1 MRWKSKESK
10 KAIVWKGEGLDE
22 VGIRSDTND
31 IVIRVDK
38 RYFRP
43 LEVQKLLGD
52 SSKAKLKLGW
62 QPSITIEQ
70 IVSEMVENDINKL
83 KKNISN

>member
-1 MRWKSKESK
+1 M
-10 KAIVWKGEGLDE
+10 
-22 VGIRSDTND
+22 
-31 IVIRVDK
+31 
-38 RYFRP
+38 
-43 LEVQKLLGD
+43 QKLLGD

-70 IVSEMVENDINKL
+70 IVSEMVENDIDKL